1 VELDGKIALVTGA
14 AKRIGRRIALHL
26 AGAGAEVAV
35 HYNRSKEQA
44 DRTADEIRAAGMR
57 AETFRADLAD
67 PRQIE
72 AMFAA
77 VRETF
82 GRLDVLV
89 NNASVFERTPI
100 EGLTAEQWDAQLA
113 VNARAPALCIR
124 HALLLMADGGAIV
137 NLTDTTALHARAA
150 FPAYCASK
158 AALTAVT
165 QSAARALAPRGIRV
179 NAVAPGVA
187 LWEKAVTDDQK
198 QKVLSRV
205 PMRRPG
211 SPEDIAEAVLFL
223 IRADYITG
231 QTLHVDGGWSI
242 A

>member
-1 VELDGKIALVTGA
+1 VELAGKTALVTGA
-14 AKRIGRRIALHL
+14 ARRVGRSIALHL
-26 AGAGAEVAV
+26 AHAGAELAV
-35 HYNRSKEQA
+35 HYNRSKEA
-44 DRTADEIRAAGMR
+44 AERTADEIRAAGGR
-57 AETFRADLAD
+57 AWTFRADLAD

-72 AMFAA
+72 AMFAE

-100 EGLTAEQWDAQLA
+100 EHLTAEQWDAQMA

-124 HALLLMADGGAIV
+124 HALPLMADGGAIV
-137 NLTDTTALHARAA
+137 NLTDTTALRARAA
-150 FPAYCASK
+150 YPAYSASK

-165 QSAARALAPRGIRV
+165 QSAAKALAPRGIRV
-179 NAVAPGVA
+179 NAVAPGVG
-187 LWEKAVTDDQK
+187 LWQEGVTDEQK
-198 QKVLSRV
+198 RKMLSRI

-211 SPEDIAEAVLFL
+211 SPEDIAAAALFL

-231 QTLHVDGGWSI
+231 QTLNVDGGWSI